1 MSQDINI
8 KNLRQHYGARALEEE
23 KANKNPLKQFQLWF
37 DEALA
42 AEFVEPNAMN
52 IATVNKDGDVSS
64 RIVLL
69 KAFDE
74 KGFVFF
80 TNYNSNKARDLASAN
95 KVALNIWWD
104 KLHRQVL
111 INGSVEKVTRE
122 ETIAYFH
129 SRPRG
134 SQIGA
139 IASQQSQ
146 VIENH
151 AVLEEEYKKLES
163 LYENQKIPCPDHW
176 GGYRVTP
183 VQFEFWQGRSNR
195 LHDRLRYVKS
205 ELGEWKIDR
214 LSP

>member
-8 KNLRQHYGARALEEE
+8 KDLRQHYGTHALEEE
-23 KANKNPLKQFQLWF
+23 KANKNPVKQFQFWF
-37 DEALA
+37 DEAMA
-42 AEFVEPNAMN
+42 ADFVEPNAMN
-52 IATVNKDGDVSS
+52 IATVSKDGDISS

-69 KAFDE
+69 KGFDE

-104 KLHRQVL
+104 KLHRQVR

-122 ETIAYFH
+122 ETIEYFH

-139 IASQQSQ
+139 TASQQSQ

-151 AVLEEEYKKLES
+151 AVLEEEYKKIES

-176 GGYRVTP
+176 GGYRVIP
-183 VQFEFWQGRSNR
+183 VQFEFWQGRPNR
-195 LHDRLRYVKS
+195 LHDRLRYVKTD
-205 ELGEWKIDR
+205 LGEWKIDR